1 MAARLTT
8 EAAPAGLRPG
18 RSCPLA
24 YRYGAAAFGGP
35 ATIQAD
41 TLWVAGGLYG
51 NRFALE
57 QLLEHFAAE
66 RGRKALVF
74 NGDFHWFDVD
84 PEDFAAIERG
94 VASHAATRGNVE
106 TELAMPAA
114 GAGCGCGYPAWV
126 GDAEVARSN
135 RIIERLRTTAAAFP
149 GACARLGALPMVRV
163 AEVSGERVAIVHG
176 DSDSLAGWNF
186 SQEHLATPEGVA
198 QARTALARANV
209 RLFASS
215 HSCLPVLQAVA
226 GADASA
232 PMRRAIVNN
241 GAAGM
246 PNFAGTRYGLATR
259 ISVTPSASALYA
271 TRVGPLS
278 VEAIAI
284 AFDAEAWT
292 ARFLQQWPEGSD
304 AYASY
309 FSRMVHGPR
318 YRLEQALR
326 VAAASTRFAA

>member
-1 MAARLTT
+1 VAARLTI
-8 EAAPAGLRPG
+8 EATPAGLRPG

-24 YRYGAAAFGGP
+24 YRYGPASLGGP

-51 NRFALE
+51 NRFALAR
-57 QLLEHFAAE
+57 LLEQFAAE

-84 PEDFAAIERG
+84 PEDFAAVERG
-94 VASHAATRGNVE
+94 VAVHRATRGNVE

-114 GAGCGCGYPAWV
+114 GAGCGCSYPAWV

-135 RIIERLRTTAAAFP
+135 RIIERLRATAAASP
-149 GACARLGALPMVRV
+149 EACARLAALPMVRV
-163 AEVSGERVAIVHG
+163 AEVGGERVAIVHG

-186 SQEHLATPEGVA
+186 SQERLATSEGVA
-198 QARTALARANV
+198 QARSALARADV

-226 GADASA
+226 GAAGS
-232 PMRRAIVNN
+232 MRGAIVNN

-271 TRVGPLS
+271 TRVGRLS

-284 AFDAEAWT
+284 DFDAEAWT
-292 ARFLQQWPEGSD
+292 ARFLQQWPEGTD

-309 FSRMVHGPR
+309 FSRMVDGPR

-326 VAAASTRFAA
+326 VAEASRRFAA